1 MTMNNAPG
9 GAVLDPEDDAPLL
22 TEAFFASATLREGE
36 RLVRRGRPP
45 VREPKQQVTI
55 RLPPATLARL
65 RALGPGW
72 QNVIEQAVDEKLAR
86 MGGAGVG

>member
-1 MTMNNAPG
+1 MQEWIPVEEG
-9 GAVLDPEDDAPLL
+9 SLRP
-22 TEAFFASATLREGE
+22 ATVPRE
-36 RLVRRGRPP
+36 PP

-86 MGGAGVG
+86 MGGAEVG